1 MNTTLGTGD
10 VQLSEGFLAWRKWVS
25 EDPDLGARRLLQLT
39 CPHLSEQKC
48 EAYDAPFPDIRYK
61 ANVRHFPKIDQ
72 KFQSQ
77 SKNQC

>member
-25 EDPDLGARRLLQLT
+25 EDLDLGVRRLLKLT

-48 EAYDAPFPDIRYK
+48 EAYDTPFPDIRYK
-61 ANVRHFPKIDQ
+61 ANVRGFPKIDQ
-72 KFQSQ
+72 KFQPQ